1 MAAVYTYDELLAALR
16 GAGLCAGEDVFIH
29 SNLGF
34 FGRLEGARSPQELC
48 SLFIKAVLTVVGP
61 KGTLIAPSFTYSF
74 CHGTVFDPDA
84 TPSQCGMLPEGLRAR
99 PAALRSGDPN
109 FSVVAEGENAA
120 FYTKSWSHEA
130 FGAGSFWEKFLSKN
144 GRIACFN
151 FDCGSTFVHYAEH
164 QNKVSYRYNK
174 AFNGVYVSGGQR
186 VRDYAVHYVY
196 DTDRPQ
202 DGPCFTRLDK
212 LVRRQPFFGAAPL
225 GRGEIVSFPAAAY
238 LELITKTLKARPR
251 FLTREEDDE

>member
-1 MAAVYTYDELLAALR
+1 MASVYTYDDLLTALR
-16 GAGLCAGEDVFIH
+16 NAGLCAGDDVFIH

-34 FGRLEGARSPQELC
+34 FGRLAGASSSRQLC
-48 SLFIKAVLTVVGP
+48 DLFIKAILTVVGP

-74 CHGTVFDPDA
+74 CHGEIFDPET
-84 TPSQCGMLPEGLRAR
+84 TPSQCGMLPENLRMR
-99 PAALRSGDPN
+99 PTALRSGDPN

-120 FYTKSWSHEA
+120 FYTKSWCHEA
-130 FGAGSFWEKFLSKN
+130 FGPGSFWEKLLSKN

-174 AFNGVYVSGGQR
+174 AFNGVYIADGKEM
-186 VRDYAVHYVY
+186 RDYAVHYVY

-202 DGPCFTRLDK
+202 DGPCFSRLDQI
-212 LVRRQPFFGAAPL
+212 VRRQPFCSVAPL
-225 GRGEIVSFPAAAY
+225 GRGELLSFPAQDY
-238 LELITKTLKARPR
+238 LELITKTLKTRPR
-251 FLTREEDDE
+251 FLTREEEYE